1 MSKSVSRSLVQVKQG
16 VNKPEAKER
25 RLKATEVI
33 FAKTN
38 TDNGESAS
46 ESSPS
51 SSKNND
57 NDKNEEPVIMKYK
70 SQRHFQ
76 SLFSPFTKPFL
87 GKLTG
92 GFPYNCNGAS
102 TKEGKDL
109 SSPEIKSVLWKY
121 IWFPA
126 RSLQLPTIRPS
137 VQSLDSNGSILPVWI
152 Q

>member
-51 SSKNND
+51 SSKNYNND

-70 SQRHFQ
+70 SQHHFQ

-87 GKLTG
+87 GKLKG
-92 GFPYNCNGAS
+92 GFPCNCNGAS

-109 SSPEIKSVLWKY
+109 SSPEIKSVL
-121 IWFPA
+121 
-126 RSLQLPTIRPS
+126 
-137 VQSLDSNGSILPVWI
+137 
-152 Q
+152 